1 MQLGTRW
8 PLGGDLPDGL
18 PHVVE
23 LAVRAVEEELDAVGA
38 DTGGADTGA
47 GDTAQWRWTLTWLE
61 GKPVIELD
69 DGTVIRYNAGEDSA
83 TITQPAVESADED
96 DWI

>member
-8 PLGGDLPDGL
+8 SVGGALPSGL

-23 LAVRAVEEELDAVGA
+23 IAVQAVEEELVALGEE
-38 DTGGADTGA
+38 TSS
-47 GDTAQWRWTLTWLE
+47 WRWTLTWLE

-83 TITQPAVESADED
+83 TITQPVTAVEDEE

>member
-8 PLGGDLPDGL
+8 PVGGALPSGL

-23 LAVRAVEEELDAVGA
+23 IAVQAVEEELVALGEE
-38 DTGGADTGA
+38 TGT
-47 GDTAQWRWTLTWLE
+47 WRWTLTWLE

-83 TITQPAVESADED
+83 TITQPMAAVEDEE

>member
-8 PLGGDLPDGL
+8 PLGGDLPSGL

-23 LAVRAVEEELDAVGA
+23 LAVRAVEEELEAVGD
-38 DTGGADTGA
+38 DTSS
-47 GDTAQWRWTLTWLE
+47 WRWTLTWLE
-61 GKPVIELD
+61 GKPVVELD

>member
-8 PLGGDLPDGL
+8 PIGGELPPNL
-18 PHVVE
+18 PHVVQV
-23 LAVRAVEEELDAVGA
+23 AVHAVEEELDAVGE
-38 DTGGADTGA
+38 DTGA
-47 GDTAQWRWTLTWLE
+47 WRWTLTWLE

-83 TITQPAVESADED
+83 TITQPSVVIDDED

>member
-8 PLGGDLPDGL
+8 PIGGELPQNL
-18 PHVVE
+18 PHVVQ
-23 LAVRAVEEELDAVGA
+23 LAVQAVEEELDAVGE
-38 DTGGADTGA
+38 DTSA
-47 GDTAQWRWTLTWLE
+47 WRWTLTWLE

-69 DGTVIRYNAGEDSA
+69 DGTVIRYNPGEDSA
-83 TITQPAVESADED
+83 TITQPAVTVDDEE

>member
-8 PLGGDLPDGL
+8 PLGGEVPSNL
-18 PHVVE
+18 PHVVQV
-23 LAVRAVEEELDAVGA
+23 AVQAVEEELDAVGQ
-38 DTGGADTGA
+38 DS
-47 GDTAQWRWTLTWLE
+47 TAWRWTLTWLE

-69 DGTVIRYNAGEDSA
+69 DGTVIRYNPGEDSA
-83 TITQPAVESADED
+83 TITQPSVVIDDED